1 MIPFLNV
8 LQYLV
13 LTMWVGAMFGFAT
26 LYAPVLFRS
35 LTSRE
40 QAGSIAGE
48 TLARVDSVGLVA
60 SGILIVVTALQAIGS
75 GWSSLDLGR
84 FLAAVTMLVL
94 VLISSITIR
103 QKLSGIRADMGRPID
118 DLPAEDPLRKEHR
131 KFHMISQSLYTIN
144 LILGLLLIVLS
155 ALRA

>member
-13 LTMWVGAMFGFAT
+13 LTLWVGAMFGFAT

-60 SGILIVVTALQAIGS
+60 SGILIVITALQAIDS
-75 GWSSLDLGR
+75 AWASLDLGR
-84 FLAAVTMLVL
+84 FLAAVIMLALVL
-94 VLISSITIR
+94 VSSITIR
-103 QKLSGIRADMGRPID
+103 QKLAAIRSEMRRPID
-118 DLPAEDPLRKEHR
+118 EVAADDPLRKEHR
-131 KFHMISQSLYTIN
+131 KYHMLSQSLFTVN

-155 ALRA
+155 ALRT